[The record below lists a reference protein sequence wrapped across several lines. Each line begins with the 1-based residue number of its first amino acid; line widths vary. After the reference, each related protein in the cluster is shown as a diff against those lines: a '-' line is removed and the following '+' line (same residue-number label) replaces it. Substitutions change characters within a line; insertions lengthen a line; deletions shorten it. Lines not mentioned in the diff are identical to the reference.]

1 LETLIQAGKG
11 QMKIE
16 SVPIETNATTRA
28 SRLHKGMFNFIWR
41 QGGAIIRSYV
51 LYQPLRTFLSIGAV
65 LFLIGAVLLGRFLVY
80 YLLFNGSS
88 RFIQS
93 VSIGGTFLVAGIT
106 LIMFGF
112 LGDAMRANRQI
123 SEESMIH
130 QRDTAIISDL
140 ENLSEFRG
148 HPVFSKQNPVS

>member
-1 LETLIQAGKG
+1 
-11 QMKIE
+11 
-16 SVPIETNATTRA
+16 
-28 SRLHKGMFNFIWR
+28 
-41 QGGAIIRSYV
+41 
-51 LYQPLRTFLSIGAV
+51 
-65 LFLIGAVLLGRFLVY
+65 LLGRFLVY
-80 YLLFNGSS
+80 DLLFNGSS